1 MQSHKLS
8 RRRFLQ
14 PDGGVLCGVAAGHSY
29 LFCFPELLHPGDR
42 HDWGEGV
49 KGRGEGQGV
58 RQGERQ
64 GVRQGEWE
72 TSFTSS
78 RLSQFMETFRCARR
92 TFFLS

>member
-14 PDGGVLCGVAAGHSY
+14 PDGGLVCGVAAGHSY
-29 LFCFPELLHPGDR
+29 LFRFPELLHLGNR

-49 KGRGEGQGV
+49 KGQGEGQG
-58 RQGERQ
+58 E
-64 GVRQGEWE
+64 RQGEWE

-92 TFFLS
+92 TFFSS